1 MTTEKSGVI
10 TEQSGTITGHPDKE
24 ETEGQR
30 LLERVSLETS
40 ASIARRMNYS
50 AIHRLSNGD
59 TMEILPRRNGSTL
72 ATILEEWKIATAQR
86 LRSAVR
92 KLDPEQRRQVRE
104 EIRERG
110 NINKQ
115 LTERALLIATGATDP
130 GPKGYYDTIQIHGD
144 PPGGDGGSK
153 PAGVAQ
159 DTSQAGGREE
169 DAAMKER
176 ETVLEEICREVV
188 RGIARRMKIRS
199 IYELRDAR
207 SIEVLSYQ
215 DGRAHASM
223 STNPDGTVQAA
234 LGERTRNIE
243 VWGLCEHALDEF
255 MAEWRK
261 ATAQRL
267 RTAMKKQPAGP
278 RSEVRELLREH
289 YGKSRG
295 CPIPGESLEDHLTM
309 RAALRSAGL
318 PDEDHRALQDLIQQ
332 AGGIWLRE
340 R

>member
-1 MTTEKSGVI
+1 MTIEKSGVI
-10 TEQSGTITGHPDKE
+10 TGQSGTITGHPDKE

-50 AIHRLSNGD
+50 AIHRLSNRD

-72 ATILEEWKIATAQR
+72 ATILEEWEIATAQR

-104 EIRERG
+104 EMREMG

-130 GPKGYYDTIQIHGD
+130 GPKGYYDTIQLHGD

-188 RGIARRMKIRS
+188 RDIARRMKLRS

-207 SIEVLSYQ
+207 QHRGAVLPGRESPCLHENQPRRHGPSRPGKKDQGDRGLGDLRARPGRIHGRVEKSHRPEAQ
-215 DGRAHASM
+215 DRDEKTTLRDRERRSGSSSGNVMGRAEDARYPAS
-223 STNPDGTVQAA
+223 PW
-234 LGERTRNIE
+234 RT
-243 VWGLCEHALDEF
+243 
-255 MAEWRK
+255 
-261 ATAQRL
+261 TS
-267 RTAMKKQPAGP
+267 P
-278 RSEVRELLREH
+278 
-289 YGKSRG
+289 
-295 CPIPGESLEDHLTM
+295 
-309 RAALRSAGL
+309 
-318 PDEDHRALQDLIQQ
+318 
-332 AGGIWLRE
+332 
-340 R
+340 